1 MTKEPRTPP
10 PPPAAP
16 KEPSNG
22 PPDFPL
28 LLWGLRLWIL
38 AALGIIAVAVA
49 NYLLNWIVR

>member
-16 KEPSNG
+16 KEPANG